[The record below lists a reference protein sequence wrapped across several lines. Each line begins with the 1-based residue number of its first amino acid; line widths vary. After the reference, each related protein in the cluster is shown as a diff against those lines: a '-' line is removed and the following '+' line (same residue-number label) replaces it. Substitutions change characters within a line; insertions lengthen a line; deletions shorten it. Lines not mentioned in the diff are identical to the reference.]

1 MTHIVQPKETLYA
14 ISKRY
19 GVSVAQIQAWNG
31 LSDNAISIGQ
41 ELIVSADGG
50 GGSYQPVTP
59 SYDPTPSPSYDE
71 PTHSSGGGNSGSI
84 SVQKIN
90 KGGYNSIIISYPT
103 AYGTD
108 QSNPMRDNYPSPNT
122 VNTAGVSY
130 VGKST
135 FEIQR
140 SEFEDLLPQPFYGDL
155 LHYIGKNEG
164 CFDAVNSYDKAIFSF
179 GFIQFTG
186 AVASGSILT
195 KVLQRFKS
203 YDSDAFYNCFTKY
216 GMDVAGV
223 FTCNGRQGDD
233 AYRAVANNLELTG
246 AFIASGFERGMI
258 RAQVAVALEE
268 YVNRAVSDNT
278 ALLIFNQNV
287 SLNRFLYSEGGIALR
302 VDLAVNRGLSGSL
315 AALQKAVIQV
325 CSQSGIY
332 SVAELPNIDEQSVV
346 QAVANNDVE
355 SWKKARVQKL
365 LSSNFSFSK

>member
-1 MTHIVQPKETLYA
+1 MTHTVQPKETLYS
-14 ISKRY
+14 ISRKY
-19 GVSVAQIQAWNG
+19 GVSVTQIQEWNG
-31 LSDNAISIGQ
+31 LSDTALSVGQ
-41 ELIVSADGG
+41 DLIVSADGG
-50 GGSYQPVTP
+50 DSQTDSFTTGGNNDSVSSNQSSSSDGGSR
-59 SYDPTPSPSYDE
+59 
-71 PTHSSGGGNSGSI
+71 SGNI

-103 AYGTD
+103 AYGSD

-135 FEIQR
+135 FEAQR
-140 SEFEDLLPQPFYGDL
+140 GEFDDLLPQPFYGDL

-195 KVLQRFKS
+195 KVLQRFKN
-203 YDSDAFYNCFTKY
+203 YDSSAFYNCFTKY
-216 GMDVAGV
+216 GMDVSSV

-233 AYRAVANNLELTG
+233 AYRAVANDLELTG
-246 AFIASGFERGMI
+246 AFIASGFEREMI

-278 ALLIFNQNV
+278 AILIFNQNV

-302 VDLAVNRGLSGSL
+302 VDLAVNRGLGGSL
-315 AALQKAVIQV
+315 AALQKAVTQV

-332 SVAELPNIDEQSVV
+332 SVIELPNIDEQSVV

-355 SWKKARVQKL
+355 AWKKARVQKL